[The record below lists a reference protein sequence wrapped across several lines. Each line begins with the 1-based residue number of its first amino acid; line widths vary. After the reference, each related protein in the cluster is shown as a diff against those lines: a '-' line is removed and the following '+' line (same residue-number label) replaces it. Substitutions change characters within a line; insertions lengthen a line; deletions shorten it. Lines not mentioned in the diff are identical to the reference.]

1 MTEENTLSSDEN
13 DATNRVGQSYWKL
26 FLMVWSARNKFKIY
40 YLIMQRKLLDYLKN
54 NRESPNSFFTNMMLS
69 AQFYTFFSKNTFCK
83 NSEAQI
89 VKKIK
94 NNLGNQKLKNQ
105 KNKYWWQCDNFLKPK
120 CFKHKYINSIL
131 QQNKFNTINIFG
143 FDIVW
148 CSIIEGN
155 VVFSKSVVVIDAFT
169 FKPTIFV

>member
-1 MTEENTLSSDEN
+1 MTQHIVWVKAIENYSSWFEVHVTNSKFIILSCN
-13 DATNRVGQSYWKL
+13 ANCWTIWKIIGK
-26 FLMVWSARNKFKIY
+26 V
-40 YLIMQRKLLDYLKN
+40 QTV
-54 NRESPNSFFTNMMLS
+54 FFTNMMLS

-131 QQNKFNTINIFG
+131 QQNKFNTINFFG

-155 VVFSKSVVVIDAFT
+155 VVFSKTVVVIDAFT